1 MTQKVGNR
9 QKQPVSILDVVGFYA
24 DLAMF
29 LPCNK
34 KVVPPAFRELL
45 ARNHVTQAGTTYIAR
60 IDRKHV
66 LSPNERAILTQEG
79 TYYLLMLQYYY
90 IAQMLKKTIW
100 QTNVEPNDPR
110 LVVSSDVFAFYT
122 GRLEKC
128 LQALGVEEEHSSNV
142 QWGYVTESERYRRK
156 RTWEQAVRDGSLY
169 PAMMKL
175 MRLNMA
181 KRIVMTDAKREVID
195 TYSAKI
201 HGVAAKFYRKLEKDY
216 CYIGIRHFEDS

>member
-9 QKQPVSILDVVGFYA
+9 QKKLVSILDVVGFYA

-79 TYYLLMLQYYY
+79 TYYLLVLQYYY
-90 IAQMLKKTIW
+90 VAQMLNKTIW
-100 QTNVEPNDPR
+100 QTNVESDDPR
-110 LVVSSDVFAFYT
+110 LIPNTDIFAFYT
-122 GRLEKC
+122 GRVEKC
-128 LQALGVEEEHSSNV
+128 LQALGVEEEYTYDA
-142 QWGYVTESERYRRK
+142 QWRFVIESERYRRK
-156 RTWEQAVRDGSLY
+156 GTWEQAVRAGSLY

-175 MRLNMA
+175 MRTNMT

-195 TYSAKI
+195 AYSSKI

>member
-79 TYYLLMLQYYY
+79 TYYLLMLQHYY
-90 IAQMLKKTIW
+90 IAQMLNKSTW
-100 QTNVEPNDPR
+100 QSNVPPDDPR
-110 LVVSSDVFAFYT
+110 LIPNMDVFAFYA
-122 GRLEKC
+122 GRVEMC
-128 LQALGVEEEHSSNV
+128 LRALGVPEEYSHDE
-142 QWGYVTESERYRRK
+142 QWKHVFASERYYRK

-181 KRIVMTDAKREVID
+181 RRIVMTDEKRDVID
-195 TYSAKI
+195 AYSAMI
-201 HGVAAKFYRKLEKDY
+201 HGVAAKFYMKLERENY
-216 CYIGIRHFEDS
+216 YVGIRHFENS